1 MPFQQETLVRFRSL
15 HRHIV
20 RVLLALLH
28 VAHKGRGRVAPFG
41 LPGHGEFGARFDLQ
55 HAVFH
60 NISLCRY
67 QIVDHRSLF
76 AKGDRC
82 LVSVRRRGRGDHRLF
97 LRRLFAIVVHISRLV
112 RVVCLTVGCRCG
124 RFDR

>member
-1 MPFQQETLVRFRSL
+1 MPFQQEALVRFRSL
-15 HRHIV
+15 HRHIG

-41 LPGHGEFGARFDLQ
+41 LPHHGELGARFDVQ
-55 HAVFH
+55 HAVLH
-60 NISLCRY
+60 NISLCRD
-67 QIVDHRSLF
+67 QIVDHRGLF

-82 LVSVRRRGRGDHRLF
+82 LVSVRRRSRGDHRLF
-97 LRRLFAIVVHISRLV
+97 LRRLFAIGVHISRLV
-112 RVVCLTVGCRCG
+112 RVVCLAVGCRCG